1 MPDRS
6 PRSGKPAK
14 VNHDNSVPIGIPL
27 AAVIAVLFLF
37 GSTFFNSGQKSFDV
51 AAPRLST
58 ELPTHR

>member
-6 PRSGKPAK
+6 PRSETREGQS
-14 VNHDNSVPIGIPL
+14 DNSVPIGIPL
-27 AAVIAVLFLF
+27 ASLIAVLFLF

>member
-6 PRSGKPAK
+6 PNTQTREGQS
-14 VNHDNSVPIGIPL
+14 DNSVPIGIPL

-37 GSTFFNSGQKSFDV
+37 GSTFFNSGQQSFEV

-58 ELPTHR
+58 ESPTHH

>member
-6 PRSGKPAK
+6 PGSETREGQS
-14 VNHDNSVPIGIPL
+14 DDSVPVGSPL
-27 AAVIAVLFLF
+27 AAVIAILFLF
-37 GSTFFNSGQKSFDV
+37 GSSFFNSGEKSFDV

>member
-6 PRSGKPAK
+6 PGLETREGQS
-14 VNHDNSVPIGIPL
+14 DNSVPVGIPL
-27 AAVIAVLFLF
+27 AAVIAILFLF
-37 GSTFFNSGQKSFDV
+37 GSSFFNSGQKSFDV

>member
-6 PRSGKPAK
+6 PPNIPTREGQS
-14 VNHDNSVPIGIPL
+14 DNSVPIPL
-27 AAVIAVLFLF
+27 AAVIAILFLF
-37 GSTFFNSGQKSFDV
+37 GSSFFNPGQKSFYV